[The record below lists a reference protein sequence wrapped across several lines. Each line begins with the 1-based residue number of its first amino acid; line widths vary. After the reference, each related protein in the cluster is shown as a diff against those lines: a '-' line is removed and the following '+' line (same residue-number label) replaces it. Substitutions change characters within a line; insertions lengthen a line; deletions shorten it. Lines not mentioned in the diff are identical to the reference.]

1 LQGRRDLPGVLGRH
15 MAPVVPTIALY
26 AKFSGGIES
35 VASSE
40 DSDQLFSVPTGK
52 VGLVLSTENKNLN

>member
-1 LQGRRDLPGVLGRH
+1 